1 MHTDYNFR
9 LGKGDLEHMERKK
22 NYFHKEGIYLYFSKL
37 KKRITHTPLIIL
49 ESCE

>member
-22 NYFHKEGIYLYFSKL
+22 NYFI
-37 KKRITHTPLIIL
+37 KKAFISTLV
-49 ESCE
+49 S